1 MPPFLPTPEALNWLA
16 KGRLADRCLRAIRL
30 WVLLHQLYPE
40 AEQTLPLPQP
50 FRYGDV
56 RDRLFA
62 PTHDRDNNASASTLS
77 AHCNSTCYC
86 QKTFESILKKSPLST
101 SIPEWKQQM
110 SDLTGLSPEQL
121 KDILQQH
128 PFNTV
133 HRSIRDDLTY
143 LSELGWLESEGQG
156 RFFLKSVRRLP
167 QMPKAQIATASEL
180 STDDIWE
187 VVRSLESVAFVKPNL
202 DIIIH
207 KLWQQLTEQTQTAY
221 TREIAEPT
229 QRIFIHLD
237 YILSETMQEQV
248 DTLQEQIEHLWQE
261 GGGIVQFSYS
271 QQSGHTIQAT
281 VYPVC
286 LHYARRA
293 KYLSAYGQ
301 DPAGNFGWHNYRLD
315 RITSSRLTIINWSK
329 PEVPASLQK
338 MYDASTLPTSEEVS
352 EALSQAWGFNFYLPR
367 QLLIMRF
374 PPKFAERYVQD
385 TDRHSTFE
393 PISYKAIPK
402 LIRQEIKG
410 LAEQATIL
418 KILSQKDKGDKYYRA
433 WIRLGDINIVMRLR
447 DWRPNGEVI
456 APIELRQQ
464 MQEEAQQ
471 ECSHYQIEP
480 D

>member
-1 MPPFLPTPEALNWLA
+1 MPPYAPTPEALNWLA

-30 WVLLHQLYPE
+30 WVILHLLYPE
-40 AEQTLPLPQP
+40 TAQNTPLPQL

-62 PTHDRDNNASASTLS
+62 STHSRDNNASTRTLS
-77 AHCNSTCYC
+77 ANCTTCCC
-86 QKTFESILKKSPLST
+86 QKTVKSILKNSPLAI
-101 SIPEWKQQM
+101 SIPDWKQQM
-110 SDLTGLSPEQL
+110 SALAGLSPEQI
-121 KDILQQH
+121 KDILQQR
-128 PFNTV
+128 PFATV

-143 LSELGWLESEGQG
+143 LSELGWLENKGQG
-156 RFFLKSVRRLP
+156 QFLLKADRHLP
-167 QMPKAQIATASEL
+167 QMPKAQMAAASEL
-180 STDDIWE
+180 SIDDLWE

-207 KLWQQLTEQTQTAY
+207 SLWQQLTERTQT
-221 TREIAEPT
+221 THRRELAEPT

-237 YILSETMQEQV
+237 YILSEAMQEQV
-248 DTLQEQIEHLWQE
+248 DTLQEQIERLWQE
-261 GGGIVQFSYS
+261 GGGIVQFNYN
-271 QQSGHTIQAT
+271 QHAGRTVQST

-315 RITSSRLTIINWSK
+315 RITSSRLTILAWGK
-329 PEVPASLQK
+329 PQVPTPLQETH
-338 MYDASTLPTSEEVS
+338 AAGTLPTSEEVS

-374 PPKFAERYVQD
+374 SPQFAERYVQD
-385 TDRHSTFE
+385 TDRHATFE
-393 PISYKAIPK
+393 PIPYRSIAK
-402 LIRQEIKG
+402 LIKQEIKG
-410 LAEQATIL
+410 PAEQATLL
-418 KILSQKDKGDKYYRA
+418 KILSQKNKSDRYYRA

-471 ECSHYQIEP
+471 ECSHYQN
-480 D
+480 